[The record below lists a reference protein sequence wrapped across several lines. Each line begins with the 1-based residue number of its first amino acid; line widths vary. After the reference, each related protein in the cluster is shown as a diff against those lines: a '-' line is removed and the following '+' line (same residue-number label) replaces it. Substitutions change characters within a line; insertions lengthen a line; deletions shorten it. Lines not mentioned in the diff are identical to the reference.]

1 MKQKLAVTSMAHS
14 MRINSSI
21 LLPGRDQPF
30 DGRKPPLNTVLTHES
45 FPFNP
50 QPISTASGRHST
62 MIFYVMTC
70 MYDFCMEKQEKKQ
83 LIREKRK
90 KGEKRRS
97 MLDAMVVSSM

>member
-1 MKQKLAVTSMAHS
+1 
-14 MRINSSI
+14 
-21 LLPGRDQPF
+21 
-30 DGRKPPLNTVLTHES
+30 
-45 FPFNP
+45 
-50 QPISTASGRHST
+50 